1 MLFLH
6 ETHQVRGKREEDFEA
21 ALRDGWMKRLA
32 QGDQARLLWYANQAH
47 GSGASYQVV
56 TVTGIADGAWEDLAR
71 RIQSGD
77 LQKFMRELDEL
88 RHDVEG
94 KLMLPVNWSPLK
106 AVDLATVP
114 TDARE
119 HELSLFMEDTGWPDV
134 ALDEYIRF
142 WDEDYY
148 QVLSRYELGRALLD
162 IQACFQ
168 VAHGTHRRRE
178 AVLWQKIVNQEA
190 LLHLLANEVPEEQ
203 KGADSYMVKALE
215 FRDQWQSRLLRTSA
229 WSPLY

>member
-6 ETHQVRGKREEDFEA
+6 ETHKVKGKLEDEFEA
-21 ALRDGWMKRLA
+21 AIRDGWMQRLA
-32 QGDQARLLWYANQAH
+32 EGDEARLLWYANHAH

-56 TVTGIADGAWEDLAR
+56 TITGVADGAWEGLAR

-77 LQKFMRELDEL
+77 LQKLARELDAL

-94 KLMLPVNWSPLK
+94 KLLLPVYWSPLQS
-106 AVDLATVP
+106 VDFADVP
-114 TDARE
+114 TDGRE
-119 HELSLFMEDTGWPDV
+119 HELTLFMEDTGWPDV

-148 QVLSRYELGRALLD
+148 QVMGKGPRTPLLD

-168 VAHGTHRRRE
+168 VAHGTHQRRE
-178 AVLWQKIVNQEA
+178 AILWQKILDHSM
-190 LLHLLANEVPEEQ
+190 LLHLLANETPPEQ
-203 KGADSYMVKALE
+203 KTPDSYMLTALKY
-215 FRDQWQSRLLRTSA
+215 RDQWESRLLRTAA